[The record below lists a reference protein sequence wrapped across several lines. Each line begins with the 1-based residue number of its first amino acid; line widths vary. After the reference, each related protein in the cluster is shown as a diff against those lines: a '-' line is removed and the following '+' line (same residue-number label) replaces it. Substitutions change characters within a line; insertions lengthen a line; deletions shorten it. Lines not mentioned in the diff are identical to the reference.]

1 MIEKCCLISLNLELV
16 ELFLLLSFVNLSVSL
31 DIPINP
37 NYLSRVVA

>member
-16 ELFLLLSFVNLSVSL
+16 ELFLLSFVNLSVSL